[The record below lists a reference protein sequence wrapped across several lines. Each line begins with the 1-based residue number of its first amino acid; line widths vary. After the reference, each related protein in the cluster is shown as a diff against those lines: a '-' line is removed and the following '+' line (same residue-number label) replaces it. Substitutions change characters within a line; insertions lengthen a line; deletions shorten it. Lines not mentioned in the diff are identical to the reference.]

1 MNYICYLVLYVVPYN
16 GYYTSII
23 VNLRAKIGSLNIN
36 ANYFYDDCSLNHEVM
51 EIKNNDNL
59 LEDYLLYVVIYIKNY

>member
-1 MNYICYLVLYVVPYN
+1 MNYICYLVLYFAPYN

-23 VNLRAKIGSLNIN
+23 VNLRAKIDSLNIN

-51 EIKNNDNL
+51 EIKKYDNL
-59 LEDYLLYVVIYIKNY
+59 LEDYLPYVVIYIKNY